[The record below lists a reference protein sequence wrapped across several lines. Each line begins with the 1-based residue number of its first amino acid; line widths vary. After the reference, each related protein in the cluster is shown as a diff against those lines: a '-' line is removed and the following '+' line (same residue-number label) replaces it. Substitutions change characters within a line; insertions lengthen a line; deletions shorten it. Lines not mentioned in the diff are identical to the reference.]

1 VPLTSRPEGPPQDA
15 PKGSPAGAR
24 APLAADDPAAGDP
37 AGATAYS
44 AVPVGSPLL
53 DAAGPGA
60 GARPDEAA
68 AAPPSG
74 DQLALPVDGV
84 AVPAAPARGG
94 AVDPLP
100 ASRRPALRVD
110 AFRIG
115 FVGALG
121 VFAAVALV
129 QAVVAAGQVVTLVF
143 AALFLATGLNPLV
156 SWLERQGLSRG
167 PAVALTFLM
176 LVAVATAFLAAIIP
190 VVIEQATGFAGD
202 IPRYIR
208 RFESLP
214 DIQRL
219 DERYGL
225 FERVNTELEQRLT
238 SGETVEAVFGGV
250 LGAGRAVATGVFSVL
265 TVLILTLYFLVSLR
279 PMTRAAS
286 RLVPASR
293 RVRVERIAAEAQRR
307 VGGYVS
313 GQLAIASLN
322 GALSFVVMMIL
333 DVRYA
338 VALAFAVA
346 VLGLIPLVG
355 ATLGAVLVAL
365 VTALSSF
372 GSAPPDAGW
381 WTILGDTIILV
392 VWFVVYQQVENY
404 VIAPRIFARSVA
416 VPGTVAVVA
425 ALIGGS
431 LLGLLGALVAVPM
444 AAVILLVIQEVVVPM
459 QDER

>member
-1 VPLTSRPEGPPQDA
+1 MTSSPGGPTHDPSDGSSPALESA
-15 PKGSPAGAR
+15 PGSPGG
-24 APLAADDPAAGDP
+24 P
-37 AGATAYS
+37 
-44 AVPVGSPLL
+44 
-53 DAAGPGA
+53 DAA
-60 GARPDEAA
+60 
-68 AAPPSG
+68 G
-74 DQLALPVDGV
+74 DQLALPVTGLSG
-84 AVPAAPARGG
+84 PAPPARDATDGRTG
-94 AVDPLP
+94 SDPQV
-100 ASRRPALRVD
+100 RRPGLRID
-110 AFRIG
+110 AFRVG

-121 VFAAVALV
+121 VFAAIALV
-129 QAVVAAGQVVTLVF
+129 QALESAGQVVTLVF

-156 SWLERQGLSRG
+156 SWLERRGLNRG
-167 PAVALTFLM
+167 AAVGLTFLL
-176 LVAVATAFLAAIIP
+176 LVAVATGFLATIIP
-190 VVIEQATGFAGD
+190 VVVEQSTGFAGE

-208 RFESLP
+208 RLEALP
-214 DIQRL
+214 DVQRL

-279 PMTRAAS
+279 PMSRAAS

-293 RVRVERIAAEAQRR
+293 RTRVAGIASEAQRR
-307 VGGYVS
+307 VGGYVIA
-313 GQLAIASLN
+313 QLAIASLN

-365 VTALSSF
+365 VTAVSSF
-372 GSAPPDAGW
+372 GSAPPDAEW
-381 WTILGDTIILV
+381 WAILGDTIILV
-392 VWFVVYQQVENY
+392 IWFIVYQQIENY

-431 LLGLLGALVAVPM
+431 LLGLLGALVAVPL
-444 AAVILLVIQEVVVPM
+444 AAVILLVVQEVVVPI